1 MKMKWISTLSAL
13 AIVGTGCIA
22 AVPAIINNQSNVST
36 QETDANQIVE
46 TNNIKHSKNV
56 QLVNEV
62 DQIVVED
69 VLSNSASSAAIVN
82 NNGKQEIYVWG
93 ENKYGQLGL
102 GDVNIRHTPTLLDSS
117 KLGNYLSVKEI
128 IFGTHH
134 NMTIIVNTSIGE
146 RIYVCGANNLGQLGI
161 GNKTHQLSPVLFDT
175 SQFGEYVN
183 IKEIHFDS
191 ANKDATFNSYAILST
206 SKDGDKIFV
215 WGSND
220 KGQLGLGDTGTVV
233 RPTLFDTTQ
242 FGSYKNIRKFVI
254 GYVSYAIIEVRGYIE
269 KLFTWGDGSLGQMGL
284 GSLVGS
290 NAPVELKSTIFN
302 EAIIKSVEST
312 NYNMFMVLTRKGVD
326 ELYAW
331 GSNNMNQIGNGK
343 IDTQLTPY
351 KIPQSDLGGAAQIND
366 INISNSVAVQVR
378 TNGIDSTYV
387 WGYNHVGQLGLGD
400 TISRAKPTLFDTSK
414 FTNFIEIYDWSF
426 NSKYKY
432 SDSVF
437 AYVKTTD
444 GDKLFTWG
452 NNKEG
457 QLGQNSNI
465 DQSSPK
471 WVPNITNYPI
481 KKFNTNMDNAI
492 TLTMDVNGTSRYFT
506 TGKNTVGNLGT
517 GDTNNVRS
525 FTWILPIRYTK
536 PQVNEYYPSN
546 LTSSQALDL
555 INHNNVLDKN
565 KLADYVDLSTFPAD
579 ATLSVDPLTTT
590 SDYENGI
597 LNLGIKT
604 DKHDQLM
611 VKNTTVAPET
621 FNVKIDGFTKAT
633 SIDTNPVVTI
643 QRYADNNTID
653 TIYDHIVD
661 SNDLVVN
668 RELLEYY
675 FNLSSIPPTS
685 ILHLYRT
692 SFGNNM
698 EATFKF
704 TSSQVYDSKGMVANQ
719 EYTNPDL
726 LLKLNS
732 TSPEIVQAENADN
745 LGLIISLSVVGALL
759 LISLIVITV
768 MLMKR
773 KHY

>member
-36 QETDANQIVE
+36 QENDANQIVE

-56 QLVNEV
+56 QVVNAV

-69 VLSNSASSAAIVN
+69 VLSNNASSAAIVN

-128 IFGTHH
+128 IFGTHY

-146 RIYVCGANNLGQLGI
+146 QIYVCGANNSGQLGT
-161 GNKTHQLSPVLFDT
+161 GNKIHQLSPFLFDT

-191 ANKDATFNSYAILST
+191 ANEEVTYNSYAILST
-206 SKDGDKIFV
+206 SKGVDKIFV

-220 KGQLGLGDTGTVV
+220 KGQLGLGDTGNAV
-233 RPTLFDTTQ
+233 RPMLFDTTQ
-242 FGSYKNIRKFVI
+242 FGSYKNIKKFVI
-254 GYVSYAIIEVRGYIE
+254 GYVSYAVIQVDNHTE
-269 KLFTWGDGSLGQMGL
+269 KLFTWGDGSFGQLGL
-284 GSLVGS
+284 GSPVGS
-290 NAPVELKSTIFN
+290 YTPLQLTSPIFN
-302 EAIIKSVEST
+302 EALIKTVEST

-331 GSNNMNQIGNGK
+331 GINNMNQIGNGQTN
-343 IDTQLTPY
+343 TQLTPY
-351 KIPQSDLGGAAQIND
+351 RIPQSDLGGATQITD
-366 INISNSVAVQVR
+366 INFKNSVAVQVWA
-378 TNGIDSTYV
+378 NGIDKTYV
-387 WGYNHVGQLGLGD
+387 WGNNEVGQLGLGD
-400 TISRAKPTLFDTSK
+400 TITKAKPTLFDTSK

-426 NSKYKY
+426 NSKYKR

-437 AYVKTTD
+437 AYVKTTT

-457 QLGQNSNI
+457 QLGHGTNANH
-465 DQSSPK
+465 SSPIL
-471 WVPNITNYPI
+471 VPNITRYPI
-481 KKFNTNMDNAI
+481 KKFNTNMDNAMSL
-492 TLTMDVNGTSRYFT
+492 TLDVGGKSEFYT

-517 GDTNNVRS
+517 GDTNDVNS
-525 FTWILPIRYTK
+525 FTQILPTRYTK
-536 PQVNEYYPSN
+536 PQANEYYPSN

-565 KLADYVDLSTFPAD
+565 KLADYVDLSTFPTN

-604 DKHDQLM
+604 DQHNQLM
-611 VKNTTVAPET
+611 VKNTTVAPKT
-621 FNVKIDGFTKAT
+621 FNVKIGGFTKAT

-685 ILHLYRT
+685 ILHLDRT

-698 EATFKF
+698 EAMFKF
-704 TSSQVYDSKGMVANQ
+704 TSSQVYDSKGMVVNQ
-719 EYTNPDL
+719 EYTKPDL

-732 TSPEIVQAENADN
+732 ISPEVVQAENADN

-768 MLMKR
+768 MLIKR